1 MRARAYLALLAVAC
15 TASAWAQVFT
25 EEDRVKIRDTWNA
38 VEFSIGDPASASSKG
53 RWQVRL
59 TAEGSTWLWDYNK
72 ARGAGKSAN
81 LQVAPPQNA
90 EQRVWNSWIDKKV
103 EYDRA
108 VAGEKAKLLNE
119 LRAEEDKL
127 TRDDESRFIDRIQKL
142 KDPGVPPSGLMDLVG
157 DAPQMAAAVRPR
169 AHTIK
174 FVGEDPI
181 TFNDQ
186 PNVSSK
192 FAYLRTPHGVM
203 SGGTALDD
211 YDPKAMA
218 DLREASGLDDTAWRV
233 VTAVSGLEGG
243 FDSINTYDTGFIS
256 VGLIQFTTGSSGK
269 GSLARVLLLMKENDP
284 EAFEQDFRRF
294 GVDVDYEGQLV
305 VLSTDGEE
313 LTGAGAVY
321 EVIDDP
327 SLAAV
332 FVRAGRRSTAF
343 QVAQLHGAALGY
355 YPADDTVTVSLKG
368 KKATVRVGDI
378 VRSEAGLATL
388 MDRKVHTGNLGP
400 LAAVLSKCAE
410 SAGSTDPD
418 KLAALESTIVKSMKH
433 RRDFTQIVGLTQ
445 PGAVA
450 SRVTPLTNR
459 SGNRIGRKKKP

>member
-25 EEDRVKIRDTWNA
+25 DEDRVKIRDTWNA
-38 VEFSIGDPASASSKG
+38 VEFSIGDPSSAATKG

-90 EQRVWNSWIDKKV
+90 EQRTWNDWIDKKV

-108 VAGEKAKLLNE
+108 VAAEKAKILNE
-119 LRAEEDKL
+119 LRAEDDKL
-127 TRDDESRFIDRIQKL
+127 TREDESRFIERILKL
-142 KDPGVPPSGLMDLVG
+142 KDPGVPPQGLMDLVG
-157 DAPQMAAAVRPR
+157 DAPLMADAVRPR

-174 FVGEDPI
+174 FTGEEPI
-181 TFNDQ
+181 TFSDQ

-203 SGGTALDD
+203 SGGIAIND
-211 YDPKAMA
+211 YDPKALA
-218 DLREASGLDDTAWRV
+218 DLRDASGLDDTAWRV
-233 VTAVSGLEGG
+233 ITTVSGLEGG

-256 VGLIQFTTGSSGK
+256 VGLIQFTTGSTGK
-269 GSLARVLLLMKENDP
+269 GSLARVLLMMKENDP
-284 EAFEQDFRRF
+284 QAFEQDFRRY
-294 GVDVDYEGQLV
+294 GIDVDYEGQLV

-313 LTGAGAVY
+313 LNGTGAVN
-321 EVIDDP
+321 EVLDDP

-343 QVAQLHGAALGY
+343 KVAQLHCAAASY
-355 YPADDTVTVSLKG
+355 YPADDTITVSLNG
-368 KKATVRVGDI
+368 KKATVRVGDV

-400 LAAVLSKCAE
+400 LADVLNKCAA
-410 SAGSTDPD
+410 SAGSIDPD
-418 KLAALESTIVKSMKH
+418 KLASLEGTIVKSMKH
-433 RRDFTQIVGLTQ
+433 RRDFTQVVGLTQ
-445 PGAVA
+445 PGTVA
-450 SRVTPLTNR
+450 SRVSPLTSR
-459 SGNRIGRKKKP
+459 AGNRNGRKKKP